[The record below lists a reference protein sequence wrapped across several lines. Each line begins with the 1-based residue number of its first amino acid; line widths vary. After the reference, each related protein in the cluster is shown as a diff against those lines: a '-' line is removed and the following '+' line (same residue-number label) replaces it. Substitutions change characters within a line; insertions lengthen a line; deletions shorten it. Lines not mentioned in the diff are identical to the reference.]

1 MSDITGKQNVENFLS
16 KFRDPQTHRF
26 HSVTALDFL
35 KCWQHYDTDGNG
47 YLEGEELNEFLR
59 EFITSVIP
67 DEIGSEIISET
78 AMQQLMTEVMDAYDE
93 NNDGRIDINELCQ
106 ILPTEETFLA
116 LFQIDTPLSSSVEF
130 MRVWKQFDTDLSGSI
145 DSNELKQFLKHLI
158 VISKVEL
165 SDEKL
170 NEYAETLIH
179 LFDRNGDGKLQ
190 LSEMA
195 RLLKVKENYLIK
207 PLFNNNNHCLDD
219 RTIDRIFR
227 KYDTDNN
234 GVLENEE
241 LMGFLKDLLEA
252 NGEEVNEEGLKIM
265 KEGILKQW
273 DINNDGKIGRQE
285 INDLILQT
293 IHILQE
299 KEHLKKV
306 NNL

>member
-47 YLEGEELNEFLR
+47 YLEGEELNGFLR

-170 NEYAETLIH
+170 NEYAETLIR

>member
-1 MSDITGKQNVENFLS
+1 MTDNTGKENAENFLS

-35 KCWQHYDTDGNG
+35 KCWQHYDKDGNG
-47 YLEGEELNEFLR
+47 YLEGKELDGFLR
-59 EFITSVIP
+59 EFITSVVP
-67 DEIGSEIISET
+67 GEIGSEIVSET

-93 NNDGRIDINELCQ
+93 NGDGRIDITELCQ

-145 DSNELKQFLKHLI
+145 DANELKQFLKHLTTN
-158 VISKVEL
+158 SKVEL

-170 NEYAETLIH
+170 SEYTQTLIN
-179 LFDRNGDGKLQ
+179 LFDRDGDGKLQ

-195 RLLKVKENYLIK
+195 RLLRVKENYLIK
-207 PLFNNNNHCLDD
+207 PLFKNDRGLDE

-227 KYDTDNN
+227 KYDTDGN

-252 NGEEVNEEGLKIM
+252 NGEEANEEGLCVM
-265 KEGILKQW
+265 KEAILKQW
-273 DINNDGKIGRQE
+273 DVNKDGKIGRQE
-285 INDLILQT
+285 INDLIMQT
-293 IHILQE
+293 LHLLQE
-299 KEHLKKV
+299 KEHMKKFSDP
-306 NNL
+306 

>member
-1 MSDITGKQNVENFLS
+1 MTDMTGKQNVENFLS

-47 YLEGEELNEFLR
+47 YLEGEELNGFLR

-145 DSNELKQFLKHLI
+145 DSNELKNFLKHLI
-158 VISKVEL
+158 VISKVEVTN
-165 SDEKL
+165 EKL
-170 NEYAETLIH
+170 DEYTETLIR
-179 LFDRNGDGKLQ
+179 LFDRNGD
-190 LSEMA
+190 
-195 RLLKVKENYLIK
+195 
-207 PLFNNNNHCLDD
+207 
-219 RTIDRIFR
+219 
-227 KYDTDNN
+227 
-234 GVLENEE
+234 
-241 LMGFLKDLLEA
+241 
-252 NGEEVNEEGLKIM
+252 
-265 KEGILKQW
+265 
-273 DINNDGKIGRQE
+273 
-285 INDLILQT
+285 
-293 IHILQE
+293 
-299 KEHLKKV
+299 
-306 NNL
+306 

>member
-1 MSDITGKQNVENFLS
+1 MTDMTGKQNVENFLS

-47 YLEGEELNEFLR
+47 YLEGEELNGFLR

-145 DSNELKQFLKHLI
+145 DSNELKNFLKHLI
-158 VISKVEL
+158 VISKVEVT
-165 SDEKL
+165 DEKL
-170 NEYAETLIH
+170 DEYTETLIR

-195 RLLKVKENYLIK
+195 RLLRVKENYLIK
-207 PLFNNNNHCLDD
+207 PLFNNNNCLDD

-227 KYDTDNN
+227 KYDTDSN
-234 GVLENEE
+234 GILENEE

-273 DINNDGKIGRQE
+273 DINKDGKIGRQE

-293 IHILQE
+293 VHILQE

>member
-1 MSDITGKQNVENFLS
+1 MTDMTGKQNVENFLS

-47 YLEGEELNEFLR
+47 YLEGEELNGFLR

-145 DSNELKQFLKHLI
+145 DSNELKNFLKHLI
-158 VISKVEL
+158 VISKVEVTN
-165 SDEKL
+165 EKL
-170 NEYAETLIH
+170 DEYTETLIR
-179 LFDRNGDGKLQ
+179 LFDRNGD
-190 LSEMA
+190 
-195 RLLKVKENYLIK
+195 ENYLIK
-207 PLFNNNNHCLDD
+207 PLFNNNNCLDD

-227 KYDTDNN
+227 KYDTDSN

-273 DINNDGKIGRQE
+273 DINKDGKIGRQE

-293 IHILQE
+293 VHILQE